1 MRFTPNESP
10 TTCSLICE
18 FLVPH
23 AKRKLRTDIAAESIF
38 LMLVW
43 AFSNQQANNLSTLNY
58 LMTVKSQQAHNL
70 YAGPNVG
77 QSLPP
82 PTPFMHHWL
91 TSTFCFF
98 ILPVLWERKWQVNS
112 GLRLLIFQLNH
123 SLADFGAV
131 VSEDII
137 IIPPYVLVWSFSILS
152 SSTRKKWEHTLFPG
166 LVYFFPVYPEQ
177 RTRGTI
183 HNAIKAHTFQ
193 LFISSFWKLHLQVSL
208 I

>member
-43 AFSNQQANNLSTLNY
+43 AFSNQQATNLSTLNY
-58 LMTVKSQQAHNL
+58 LMTVKSQQAHNM

-77 QSLPP
+77 QSLPSP
-82 PTPFMHHWL
+82 IPFMHHWL

-152 SSTRKKWEHTLFPG
+152 SSTSKKWEHTLFPG
-166 LVYFFPVYPEQ
+166 LVYFFLSTLNKERVGPFTMPLKSTLSNYC
-177 RTRGTI
+177 
-183 HNAIKAHTFQ
+183 
-193 LFISSFWKLHLQVSL
+193 ISSFWKLHLQVFL